1 MERGERILDGERNMI
16 FVIDESEGVTVV
28 VKATRMG
35 DEMYVTSLRR
45 MSRDESEREH
55 TMRKLRNKGKK

>member
-1 MERGERILDGERNMI
+1 M
-16 FVIDESEGVTVV
+16 IDESEGVTVV